1 LSPNLLAVS
10 SSPRRGGNSET
21 LLKAFLEGASKKG
34 WQGETVRLNEL
45 SLKPCQACDGCA
57 KDGRCVIKDDMQLL
71 YPKVLAAR
79 GLVLATPIYFGSVS
93 AQLKIFIDRFQCWWQ
108 AKYPLQS
115 PFVSGKEKRSGFL
128 ICSGA
133 LRQEE
138 YRHNAVLIART
149 FFHILNFHYC
159 GNLCIQGVD
168 EKGAIS
174 KDRAY
179 LKRAFDAGMAFPIP
193 SPASP

>member
-1 LSPNLLAVS
+1 MSPNLLAVS

-45 SLKPCQACDGCA
+45 SLKPCQDCDGCA

-115 PFVSGKEKRSGFL
+115 PLSREGEAVRLPDLFRRPAPKNTVTMP
-128 ICSGA
+128 CSLPG
-133 LRQEE
+133 
-138 YRHNAVLIART
+138 
-149 FFHILNFHYC
+149 
-159 GNLCIQGVD
+159 
-168 EKGAIS
+168 
-174 KDRAY
+174 
-179 LKRAFDAGMAFPIP
+179 P
-193 SPASP
+193 SSTS